1 MIFGHLDPKLTKSDG
16 TDDVESNVKW
26 QNSNQDKEDGVETQ
40 FPVKESRTEEN
51 TRNSHVPGWESAK
64 KQPRNK
70 ENSLNVVNCIWVD
83 GHGGISPPS
92 RGIHI
97 PHPHKVEQFSC
108 SCHIY
113 T

>member
-16 TDDVESNVKW
+16 TDDVESDVKW

-64 KQPRNK
+64 KTTKKQGKLSKCGKLHLGRWSWGYIPSQPG
-70 ENSLNVVNCIWVD
+70 D
-83 GHGGISPPS
+83 T
-92 RGIHI
+92 
-97 PHPHKVEQFSC
+97 HPTAS
-108 SCHIY
+108 
-113 T
+113 